1 MRNVEVKMWNDSDW
15 STGQT
20 TRSKLLHSLSH
31 AAHGQHSGK
40 LRNAD
45 VENSIVPMSSSA
57 SSCCHDDVVVS
68 DNANVLMTTKQHA
81 DVSLMSSFRPT
92 MTWSSLYTYYLTAF
106 CNFCYCNATVKIE
119 FYCTYR
125 TEFCSICHVFRVYK
139 NFPMFYLITV
149 LLKIQDN

>member
-1 MRNVEVKMWNDSDW
+1 MWNVEVKMWNDSDW

-57 SSCCHDDVVVS
+57 SSCGHDDVVVS
-68 DNANVLMTTKQHA
+68 DNANVLTTTKHTKIFQC
-81 DVSLMSSFRPT
+81 
-92 MTWSSLYTYYLTAF
+92 F
-106 CNFCYCNATVKIE
+106 C
-119 FYCTYR
+119 
-125 TEFCSICHVFRVYK
+125 
-139 NFPMFYLITV
+139 LITV